1 MAEPVIGAN
10 STGSNRKVWVVNN
23 NRDTYVEDF
32 RGEKM
37 AIPGG
42 AQKKVLMPYLA
53 ARRFLGQPKAPATI
67 LADGTFLNMPKALET
82 VELTDE
88 ERMKYEG
95 KTTEEMA
102 KEFAEENKEASAK
115 HTAEM
120 KKGSS
125 IKKMLLGED

>member
-1 MAEPVIGAN
+1 MAEPVIGADKT
-10 STGSNRKVWVVNN
+10 SSNRKVWIINH

-32 RGEKM
+32 RGEKIS
-37 AIPGG
+37 IPGKEE
-42 AQKKVLMPYLA
+42 KKVLMPYLA
-53 ARRFLGQPKAPATI
+53 ARRFLGQPKAPATV
-67 LADGTFLNMPKALET
+67 LADGSFLNMPKALET

-88 ERMKYEG
+88 ERIKYEG

-115 HTAEM
+115 HSAEM

-125 IKKMLLGED
+125 LKKMLLGED